1 MDRDDPA
8 PEARGAEEN
17 SNGTEAAPDRP
28 VTAESL
34 LEIGRSVA
42 ALLDDATLTA
52 DHGDLLY
59 GPDGL
64 PR

>member
-1 MDRDDPA
+1 MVRDDPA

-28 VTAESL
+28 VIAESL
-34 LEIGRSVA
+34 LRIGRSTA
-42 ALLDDATLTA
+42 ALLDDATLVV

-64 PR
+64 RR